1 MWRLAVNIA
10 SAFRDGHPAKTSRH
24 PPLYMLG
31 QRLVIDLLLLV
42 TLVEREDGDVDACVV
57 ITAVQRPIIQERVP
71 NRIYLEEGG

>member
-1 MWRLAVNIA
+1 
-10 SAFRDGHPAKTSRH
+10 
-24 PPLYMLG
+24 MLG